1 MYYYR
6 IFDDKDEL
14 NFFKSSLDY
23 NKLQGLMKDYEK
35 SHQEYVNSDFISF
48 LKKSD
53 PEAEII
59 EVTNIYY

>member
-23 NKLQGLMKDYEK
+23 PKIQELMNEYEK
-35 SHQEYVNSDFISF
+35 IHQEYVNPDFIWF
-48 LKKSD
+48 LHQYD
-53 PEAEII
+53 DEAEII
-59 EVTNIYY
+59 DVTNIYY